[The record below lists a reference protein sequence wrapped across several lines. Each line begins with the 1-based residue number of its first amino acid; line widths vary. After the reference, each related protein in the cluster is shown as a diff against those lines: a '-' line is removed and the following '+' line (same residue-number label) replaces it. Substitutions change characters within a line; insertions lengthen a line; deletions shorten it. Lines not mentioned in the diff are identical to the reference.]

1 MQQHYS
7 NIKSPPPERSLQQH
21 KQLAWLNE
29 SKQRLIPLKNPH
41 HTETTVGKAST
52 SFVKFAS
59 LFCIQWMLLS
69 RGFLQISTSEGF
81 TLYMQRRPRLS
92 SMHIKRTS
100 LIHKTTYHILSTMR
114 YKKKFPSQTCSLQ
127 LRSLMTLK
135 ILCHFK
141 RETRILYIHHQ
152 SKIWKINRIG

>member
-7 NIKSPPPERSLQQH
+7 NIKSLPRGCCLQQH

-92 SMHIKRTS
+92 SMHIKSTS

-114 YKKKFPSQTCSLQ
+114 DIKKKIPLTNMLATTPLTNDIKNTVPFQKGSENSIYTS
-127 LRSLMTLK
+127 
-135 ILCHFK
+135 
-141 RETRILYIHHQ
+141 
-152 SKIWKINRIG
+152 SK